1 VGVGPLNGGADMLR
15 VGAPLPSQDS
25 SGFTEAGK
33 SGKTGRGRLR
43 GATRPRARHAAAEPT
58 KEVYHQ

>member
-1 VGVGPLNGGADMLR
+1 MLR

-25 SGFTEAGK
+25 FGFTEAGK